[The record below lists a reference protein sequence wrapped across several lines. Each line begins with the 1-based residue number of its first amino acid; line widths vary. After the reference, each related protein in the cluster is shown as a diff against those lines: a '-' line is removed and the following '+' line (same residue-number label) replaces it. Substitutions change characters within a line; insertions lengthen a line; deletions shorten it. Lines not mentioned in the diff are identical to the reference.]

1 MKKKEEIGCNEVVQ
15 RRALLIYCD
24 RTTLPHKIQ
33 TAQAWLRVFVCCQNV
48 TARSFGAMKEAVFV
62 EDTLLHRNS
71 ARGGEVLPGISWAEY
86 GDAIIDVRV
95 AAPLVGVQTADT
107 RSRTRIA
114 N

>member
-15 RRALLIYCD
+15 RRDLLIYCN
-24 RTTLPHKIQ
+24 RTLPHTIQ

-48 TARSFGAMKEAVFV
+48 TARSFGAMKEAAFV

-71 ARGGEVLPGISWAEY
+71 ARGGEVLPGISWAKY

-95 AAPLVGVQTADT
+95 AAPSVGVQTADT